1 MRRTR
6 DDTRLV
12 VIDVVIE
19 LLKRNGYDAVGVREV
34 ARRAQISLATLYS
47 LFDSRD
53 ELIRSAVDQWMTV
66 NVYERT
72 TMPSPG
78 TTLYDGLMDMMEAVF
93 EPWEREPRML
103 EAFHRSRTGPG
114 GALEQHGMAAM
125 TDTAEALARGVD
137 PVYLR
142 GVQEVIGLVLYAL
155 VARFG
160 QGDIAV
166 TDILPAIERTVY
178 QLTTQGRA
186 ETPVRRTR
194 PRETPDTR

>member
-6 DDTRLV
+6 DDTRVV
-12 VIDVVIE
+12 VINVVIE
-19 LLKRNGYDAVGVREV
+19 LLESSGYDAVHVREV
-34 ARRAQISLATLYS
+34 ARRAHISLDTLYK

-53 ELIRSAVDQWMTV
+53 ELIRSAVDQWMTE
-66 NVYERT
+66 NVYGRVT
-72 TMPSPG
+72 VPSPG

-125 TDTAEALARGVD
+125 TGIAEALARGVD

-155 VARFG
+155 IARFG
-160 QGDIAV
+160 DGDIAI
-166 TDILPAIERTVY
+166 TEILPAIERTVY

-194 PRETPDTR
+194 PRDVPEER